1 VQERVSIGEE
11 AQRRMNETKTDLW
24 SPTKVFG
31 KFLFSPTLGQ
41 RSLAMLI
48 DLALVSLLQVGASQV
63 FGVYQPLADSSARA
77 LINGDG
83 FYLYVGQ
90 ATTIAFLWLAII
102 VIAYFTGFEAVF
114 GATPGK
120 ALLRL
125 HVVMLDGG
133 RPSFGAIL
141 MRNVLR
147 LVDVLPAFYI
157 VGALV
162 AESTLHE
169 QRVGDI
175 VAGTIVVARP
185 SSGGSPAGRL
195 RLKLLLTAVTLAA
208 LVVGCLAFQ
217 YLGRPPLIIQS
228 WANANNSYLVA
239 SGASSASAQACGPL
253 PRWPDPIAASNVA
266 SGSEKYAPRPILQ
279 YALGAP
285 TWSAGKVT
293 YPIYLQVWNDATDSG
308 ALPTIPNQVSVADV
322 VSGPD
327 VYTGHV
333 TLSWVGPLKGGWQI
347 TGGDMS
353 CSKAG

>member
-1 VQERVSIGEE
+1 
-11 AQRRMNETKTDLW
+11 MNEAKTDLW

-63 FGVYQPLADSSARA
+63 FGVYQPLADSSTRA

-147 LVDVLPAFYI
+147 LVDILPVFYI

-185 SSGGSPAGRL
+185 RSADGGPPAERMGR
-195 RLKLLLTAVTLAA
+195 KLLLTAIVLAA
-208 LVVGCLAFQ
+208 LVGGCLAFQ

-239 SGASSASAQACGPL
+239 TGASRAQACGPL
-253 PRWPDPIAASNVA
+253 PQWPDPAPASNVA
-266 SGSEKYAPRPILQ
+266 SGSDKYAPRPILQ

-308 ALPTIPNQVSVADV
+308 TLPTTPNQVSMADV

-333 TLSWVGPLKGGWQI
+333 TLSWVGPLNGGWQI

-353 CSKAG
+353 CAKAR

>member
-1 VQERVSIGEE
+1 
-11 AQRRMNETKTDLW
+11 MNETKTDLW

-83 FYLYVGQ
+83 VYLYVGQ
-90 ATTIAFLWLAII
+90 ATTLAFLWLAII

-125 HVVMLDGG
+125 QVVMLDGG

-147 LVDVLPAFYI
+147 LVDVLPVFYI

-162 AESTLHE
+162 AQSTLHE

-185 SSGGSPAGRL
+185 PTSGAHPAGRL
-195 RLKLLLTAVTLAA
+195 QRKLLLTVIALAA
-208 LVVGCLAFQ
+208 LVGGCVAFQ

-239 SGASSASAQACGPL
+239 TGASSASAQVCGPR
-253 PRWPDPIAASNVA
+253 PQWPDPPTASNVA
-266 SGSEKYAPRPILQ
+266 SASNKYAPRPILQ

-293 YPIYLQVWNDATDSG
+293 YPIYLQVWDDETDSG
-308 ALPTIPNQVSVADV
+308 TLPTTPHQVSVADV
-322 VSGPD
+322 GSGPD
-327 VYTGHV
+327 VYSGHV
-333 TLSWVGPLKGGWQI
+333 TLSWVGPLTGGWQI

>member
-1 VQERVSIGEE
+1 
-11 AQRRMNETKTDLW
+11 MNEAKTDLW

-63 FGVYQPLADSSARA
+63 FGVYQPLADSSARE

-125 HVVMLDGG
+125 QVVMLDGG

-147 LVDVLPAFYI
+147 LVDVLPVFYI

-162 AESTLHE
+162 AQSTLHE

-185 SSGGSPAGRL
+185 RSASDGLPAGRL
-195 RLKLLLTAVTLAA
+195 RRKLLLTAIVLAA
-208 LVVGCLAFQ
+208 LVGGCLAFQ

-228 WANANNSYLVA
+228 WANANNSDLVA
-239 SGASSASAQACGPL
+239 TGDASASAQVCGPR
-253 PRWPDPIAASNVA
+253 PQWPDPPTASNVA
-266 SGSEKYAPRPILQ
+266 SGSDKYAPRPILQ

-293 YPIYLQVWNDATDSG
+293 YPIYLQVWDDATDSG
-308 ALPTIPNQVSVADV
+308 TLPTAPSQDSMADV
-322 VSGPD
+322 GSGPD
-327 VYTGHV
+327 VYSGHV
-333 TLSWVGPLKGGWQI
+333 TLSWVGPLNGGWKI

>member
-1 VQERVSIGEE
+1 
-11 AQRRMNETKTDLW
+11 MNEAKTDLW
-24 SPTKVFG
+24 NPTKVFG

-63 FGVYQPLADSSARA
+63 FGVYQPLGDSSARA

-125 HVVMLDGG
+125 QVVMLDGG
-133 RPSFGAIL
+133 RPSLGAIL

-147 LVDVLPAFYI
+147 LVDVLPVFYI

-185 SSGGSPAGRL
+185 RSVGGGPPAGRL
-195 RLKLLLTAVTLAA
+195 RRKLLLTAIVLAA
-208 LVVGCLAFQ
+208 LVGGCLAFQ

-228 WANANNSYLVA
+228 WANANNSNLVA
-239 SGASSASAQACGPL
+239 TGAASASAQTCGPL
-253 PRWPDPIAASNVA
+253 PKWPDPVLASNVA
-266 SGSEKYAPRPILQ
+266 SGSDSNKYGPRSILQ

-285 TWSAGKVT
+285 TWGAGKVT
-293 YPIYLQVWNDATDSG
+293 YPIYLQVWDDETDSG
-308 ALPTIPNQVSVADV
+308 TLPTIPNLVSVADV
-322 VSGPD
+322 GSGPD